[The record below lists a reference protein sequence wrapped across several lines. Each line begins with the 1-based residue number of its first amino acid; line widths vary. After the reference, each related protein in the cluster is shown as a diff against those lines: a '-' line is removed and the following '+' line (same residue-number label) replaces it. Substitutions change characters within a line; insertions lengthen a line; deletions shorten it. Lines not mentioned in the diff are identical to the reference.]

1 MKFCQENVCVLVR
14 IMHDLSG
21 GVCTKWSFPFFTST
35 ISGGSCYL
43 IAQCKTEFWE
53 SRSSNKLTL
62 ERSCHSAELAI
73 MASEGK
79 SGHRKIS
86 T

>member
-1 MKFCQENVCVLVR
+1 MKFCQENACVLVG
-14 IMHDLSG
+14 IMQDLSG

-43 IAQCKTEFWE
+43 IAQRKTEFWE
-53 SRSSNKLTL
+53 SCSSNELTL
-62 ERSCHSAELAI
+62 KQSCHFAELAI

-79 SGHRKIS
+79 SGHRKIG